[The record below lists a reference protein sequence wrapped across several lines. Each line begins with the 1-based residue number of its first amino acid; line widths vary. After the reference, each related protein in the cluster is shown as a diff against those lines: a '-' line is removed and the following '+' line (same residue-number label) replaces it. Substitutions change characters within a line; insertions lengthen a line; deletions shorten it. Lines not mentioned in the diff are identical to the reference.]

1 MITLTAFCT
10 VEWSQAGGKKAE
22 QRQPWDWL
30 QNTNTLTDC
39 RATIRWSCQC
49 QWHPLF
55 PALHVHAMQP
65 WATSLMLAVEVF
77 QVSLWLMYD
86 RAGNSVE
93 VGVSVD
99 RKKVII
105 CNIWEENHQSKRKFR
120 QEKATFAKIHA
131 DLSLYL
137 L

>member
-1 MITLTAFCT
+1 
-10 VEWSQAGGKKAE
+10 
-22 QRQPWDWL
+22 
-30 QNTNTLTDC
+30 
-39 RATIRWSCQC
+39 
-49 QWHPLF
+49 
-55 PALHVHAMQP
+55 
-65 WATSLMLAVEVF
+65 MLAVEVF

-86 RAGNSVE
+86 PRQQNGPMNHELHRAGNSVE